1 MSSFKLFNLQPIIQS
16 TLDALGFVTPTE
28 IQEKAIPMLL
38 EATRIDFH
46 GQAQTG
52 TGKTLAFGIP
62 LLNKIDKTKKITQAL
77 IVAPTRELALQIADS
92 LRQVAQPAGIIVEPV
107 YGGVSMEEQI
117 RLLKRGVH
125 VVVGTPGRLNDHLR
139 RRTLSLEQAQT
150 LVLDEADIMLDMG
163 FREEVD
169 EILRFAPEDRQIWLF
184 SATVKAGISDLMRQH
199 MKDTVSVRVSKQQVS
214 SQNTKQY
221 YCVMPG
227 RSRLQA
233 ICRFIES
240 EPDFYGFIFC
250 QTKILTS
257 EVTEKLM
264 QRGYKVGSLHGDMS
278 QAQRNLMIKR
288 FKQNELSIVVATD
301 VAARGIDVANL
312 THVVNYSMP
321 EDHESYVH
329 RVGRTGRAGK
339 EGTAITFIN
348 KNDIHI
354 TRLIQRKFNII
365 MEPINVPSMDIIIA
379 SRIKHAEEFMAGLT
393 SAASSV
399 KIDQQLTTLVN
410 TINESNLR
418 SVVAHLLHE
427 KFLAAVLQDAEIAY
441 TPASRTAFSE
451 TNNGAKELCISLGSD
466 DSIEKQD
473 VMDYLLTFGKIQAD
487 SVLKVRIIKRRTFV
501 EVVTE
506 KVNELI
512 NVLQGEM
519 IQGKRARVNL
529 AQQDEGSER
538 PERSGGFR
546 RSNHGGEGQQR
557 SYSSENR
564 SRFGGDRRPRERS
577 SEGSSSSRPERS
589 YRSY

>member
-1 MSSFKLFNLQPIIQS
+1 MSTFKAFDLQPIIQS
-16 TLDALGFVTPTE
+16 TLESLGFVTPTE
-28 IQEKAIPMLL
+28 IQEKSLPLL
-38 EATRIDFH
+38 LSAEKVDFH

-62 LLNKIDKTKKITQAL
+62 LLNKIDKTKKYTQAL
-77 IVAPTRELALQIADS
+77 IVAPTRELALQISDS
-92 LRQVAQPAGIIVEPV
+92 LRQVALPSGISVEPV
-107 YGGVSMEEQI
+107 YGGMSMDEQI

-139 RRTLSLEQAQT
+139 RRTLVLDQAHT

-184 SATVKAGISDLMRQH
+184 SATVKTGISDLIRQH

-214 SQNTKQY
+214 NQNTKQY

-257 EVTEKLM
+257 DVTEKLM

-278 QAQRNLMIKR
+278 QAQRNLIIKR

-312 THVVNYSMP
+312 THVINYSMP

-339 EGTAITFIN
+339 DGTAITFIN
-348 KNDIHI
+348 RNDVHLI
-354 TRLIQRKFNII
+354 RLIQRKFNVVID
-365 MEPINVPSMDIIIA
+365 PIDVPSMDLIVK
-379 SRIKHAEEFMAGLT
+379 SRVKLAEQYIEQLSAGG
-393 SAASSV
+393 SSV
-399 KIDQQLTTLVN
+399 KIDAQLSSLVSS
-410 TINESNLR
+410 IDEKNLR
-418 SVVAHLLHE
+418 SVVAYLLHE
-427 KFLAAVLQDAEIAY
+427 KFLAVVMQDADISY
-441 TPASRTAFSE
+441 TPASRSTFSE
-451 TNNGAKELCISLGSD
+451 ANPHAKEICINLGSD
-466 DSIEKQD
+466 DGIERQD
-473 VMDYLLTFGKIQAD
+473 VVDYLTQFGKLETDNIIK
-487 SVLKVRIIKRRTFV
+487 LRIIKRRTFV
-501 EVVTE
+501 EVSAE
-506 KVNELI
+506 KITGLVDS
-512 NVLQGEM
+512 LQGEM
-519 IQGKRARVNL
+519 LQGKRARVNL
-529 AQQDEGSER
+529 VQDEQS
-538 PERSGGFR
+538 ERSGGDRYR
-546 RSNHGGEGQQR
+546 RPD
-557 SYSSENR
+557 Y
-564 SRFGGDRRPRERS
+564 GGDRRRDSYSEDRPRFGGRRSGGSRYEGGRSERS
-577 SEGSSSSRPERS
+577 SRA
-589 YRSY
+589 Y